1 MAFSA
6 CTPYPCPREIAFKNF
21 CFVSAKLMRLFIGSV
36 PGRMNIKGYVE
47 LESLKI
53 SGKLKGG
60 GEVNFSPSS
69 VQFKSYKSIQVF
81 QTKKKYFLT
90 CEYKILNCKCNSVR
104 PHCFNDAKSLH
115 L

>member
-6 CTPYPCPREIAFKNF
+6 CTPYPYPREIAFKNF
-21 CFVSAKLMRLFIGSV
+21 CLVSAKLIRLFIGSV

-60 GEVNFSPSS
+60 GDVNFSPSS
-69 VQFKSYKSIQVF
+69 VRIKS
-81 QTKKKYFLT
+81 
-90 CEYKILNCKCNSVR
+90 
-104 PHCFNDAKSLH
+104 
-115 L
+115 